1 MRKLANTAY
10 WIYAVGVIV
19 SIGVACFVI
28 ARTNGLIG
36 PIAVPVV
43 GHFSFI
49 EVSLLVM
56 IATLIYGLFG
66 AMPLLR
72 QTHFDHI
79 VASERA
85 AELELAAVTD
95 PLTGL
100 YNRRYFEDGL
110 KEYMREFEDADAP
123 LALLTL
129 DLDHFKQ
136 VNDNFGHDSGDKVL
150 VELSKGLKRLT
161 RKHDIVART
170 GGEEFCIVAPFTEI
184 EQVKPFAQR
193 ICKMVANLE
202 IDVGDVILQP
212 TISIGVA
219 TTTEGFKTSKQLL
232 KASDQQLY
240 KAKNEGRN
248 RVCMMAA

>member
-10 WIYAVGVIV
+10 WIYAFGVIASIAV
-19 SIGVACFVI
+19 SCYVI
-28 ARTNGLIG
+28 VQANGLVG
-36 PIAVPVV
+36 AVATPIV
-43 GHFSFI
+43 GQFNLVHI
-49 EVSLLVM
+49 ALLIM

-72 QTHFDHI
+72 RTHYYDI
-79 VASERA
+79 ADSERTA
-85 AELELAAVTD
+85 QLELAAVTD

-110 KEYMREFEDADAP
+110 KEYMHEFQETNAP

-150 VELSKGLKRLT
+150 VELAKGLKRLT

-170 GGEEFCIVAPFTEI
+170 GGEEFCIVAPFTNLD
-184 EQVKPFAQR
+184 QVKPFAQR
-193 ICKMVANLE
+193 ICRMVANLE
-202 IDVGDVILQP
+202 IDVGDVLLQP

-219 TTTEGFKTSKQLL
+219 TTTQGFTTSKQLS

-240 KAKNEGRN
+240 RAKNEGRN
-248 RVCMMAA
+248 RVCMAKS

>member
-10 WIYAVGVIV
+10 WIYATGVIA
-19 SIGVACFVI
+19 SIAISCFVM
-28 ARTNGLIG
+28 ARASGLVG
-36 PIAVPVV
+36 AAATPVV
-43 GHFSFI
+43 GPFSLVHI
-49 EVSLLVM
+49 ALLLM

-72 QTHFDHI
+72 QTHFDQI
-79 VASERA
+79 ITSERT

-110 KEYMREFEDADAP
+110 KEYMREFIGTDAP

-136 VNDNFGHDSGDKVL
+136 VNDNFGHDSGDRVL
-150 VELSKGLKRLT
+150 VELAKGLKRLT

-170 GGEEFCIVAPFTEI
+170 GGEEFCIVAPFTQV

-193 ICKMVANLE
+193 ICKMVSNLE
-202 IDVGDVILQP
+202 IDVGDVVLQP

-219 TTTEGFKTSKQLL
+219 TTCDGFTTSKQLL

-240 KAKNEGRN
+240 RAKNEGRN
-248 RVCMMAA
+248 RVCILAA